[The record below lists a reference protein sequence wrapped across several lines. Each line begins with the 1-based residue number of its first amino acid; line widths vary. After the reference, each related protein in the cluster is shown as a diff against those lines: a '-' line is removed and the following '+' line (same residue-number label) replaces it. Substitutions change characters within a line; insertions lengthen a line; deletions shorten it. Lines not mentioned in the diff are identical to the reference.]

1 MKLPETW
8 STRARNSYWLGQVD
22 FGLVTIQTLV
32 LGLSFAV
39 LIGIPFVV
47 YHRAESSNNLRLLQN
62 EQERVLELAA
72 NTIRQEMDG
81 ALSDLRYLSQHNEL
95 KDHLA
100 QPGPATR
107 RQLANEYLGLVRQ
120 KGSYDQIRFI
130 GLDGREEVRVNFN
143 DGNPE
148 IVPEEALQDK
158 SGRYY
163 VEEALWLSPGQIY
176 VSPFDLNVEQ
186 VEVEVPLKPVM
197 RFATPVA
204 DELGLVRGLVV
215 TNYLGE
221 RLRDELRA
229 LQGAVGRIQLL
240 DAAGYWLLNPD
251 PSAEMSFMFP
261 QRPPRTLAV
270 ESPDLWRQMEREA
283 SGIYRSAKSW
293 VVFKRIYPLRDI
305 SVPRSAAGFARPVGA
320 ERYHWTVAVEI
331 HQEAL
336 EAVNAGLRRKLRNT
350 YAVFALFGFMLA
362 GVLAFTISRNRALAR
377 VTQSVLDNLPQL
389 VSYVDREQRYRYN
402 NPAYERFFG
411 HKPREIY
418 GKPVPELLGEAAY
431 ADIRPF
437 VERALAGETVMFE
450 RQLAYQGA
458 GLRDVVVT
466 YLPDV
471 GADGG
476 VRGFYGIITDV
487 TMVKDVERRERQR
500 MAELAHVS
508 RLASMGEMA
517 SEIAHEINQPLA
529 AISMYSAAGLRTLKA
544 GDGQGQLEAWLAAIN
559 AQAKRASEVIRRLR
573 RFLRKG
579 EMQQG
584 SVDMNQI
591 VQEAADLLA
600 HDAKS
605 RHVAVQLE
613 LAADLPQVQGDR
625 VLLQQVVFN
634 LGRNAVDAL
643 HDQPGERR
651 VTLRT
656 RYDDSR
662 VSLEVADNGPGV
674 DPALGERVFD
684 SFVSSKHDGLGMG
697 LTISRSIV
705 EAHAARLRYVANPQ
719 GGAIFTFSL
728 EREQP
733 R

>member
-8 STRARNSYWLGQVD
+8 SARARDSYWLGQVD

-32 LGLSFAV
+32 LGLAFAV

-47 YHRAESSNNLRLLQN
+47 YHRAESSNNLRLLQS
-62 EQERVLELAA
+62 EQERVIELAA
-72 NTIRQEMDG
+72 NTIRQEMDR

-95 KDHLA
+95 KAYLA
-100 QPGPATR
+100 QPDPETR
-107 RQLANEYLGLVRQ
+107 RELANEYLGLIGQ
-120 KGSYDQIRFI
+120 KGSYMQIRLI
-130 GLDGREEVRVNFN
+130 GLDGREEVRVDFK
-143 DGNPE
+143 GGSPE
-148 IVPEEALQDK
+148 IVPDDALQDK

-163 VEEALWLSPGQIY
+163 VEESLWLSPGEIY
-176 VSPFDLNVEQ
+176 VSPFDLNVEHG
-186 VEVEVPLKPVM
+186 EVEDPPIPVM

-204 DELGLVRGLVV
+204 DELGLVRGMVV

-229 LQGAVGRIQLL
+229 LQGAVGQIQLL
-240 DAAGYWLLNPD
+240 DGSGYWLLGPD

-261 QRPPRTLAV
+261 QRPQRTLAT
-270 ESPDLWRQMEREA
+270 ESPVLWRQMEREA

-293 VVFKRIYPLRDI
+293 VVFKRVYPLQDI
-305 SVPRSAAGFARPVGA
+305 SVPRSAAGFALPVDA
-320 ERYHWTVAVEI
+320 ERYHWIVAVEI
-331 HQEAL
+331 SQAAL
-336 EAVNAGLRRKLRNT
+336 EGVNAELRRKLRNL
-350 YAVFALFGFMLA
+350 YAVLALA
-362 GVLAFTISRNRALAR
+362 GFVVAAALAFTISRNRALAR

-418 GKPVPELLGEAAY
+418 GKRLPELLGEAAY
-431 ADIRPF
+431 ADIRPY
-437 VERALAGETVMFE
+437 VERVLAGETVVFE
-450 RQLAYQGA
+450 RQLPYQGA
-458 GLRDVVVT
+458 GLRDVFVT

-471 GADGG
+471 GGDGG
-476 VRGFYGIITDV
+476 VRGFYAIVTDV
-487 TMVKDVERRERQR
+487 TMVKESERRERQR

-508 RLASMGEMA
+508 RLASLGEMA

-529 AISMYSAAGLRTLKA
+529 AISLYSAAGLRTLKG
-544 GDGQGQLEAWLAAIN
+544 GDGQAQLEAWLAAIN

-573 RFLRKG
+573 RFLQKG
-579 EMQQG
+579 ETQQG

-600 HDAKS
+600 YDAKS
-605 RHVAVQLE
+605 QHVVVELDLAPQLPRVQ
-613 LAADLPQVQGDR
+613 ADR

-643 HDQPGERR
+643 RDQPGERR

-662 VSLEVADNGPGV
+662 VSLDVADNGPGV
-674 DPALGERVFD
+674 DPVLGERIFD

-719 GGAIFTFSL
+719 GGSIFTFSL